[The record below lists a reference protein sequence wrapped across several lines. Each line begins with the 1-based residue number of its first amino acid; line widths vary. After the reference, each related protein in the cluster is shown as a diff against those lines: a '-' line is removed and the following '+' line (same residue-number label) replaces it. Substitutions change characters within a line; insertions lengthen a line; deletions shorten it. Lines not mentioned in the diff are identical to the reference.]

1 MANNRLYIRCK
12 ECGKIHFIAKHYS
25 DGWYTDEI
33 YEGFNESAA
42 KFLNNIYDEHDV
54 CFALSNYGDEIFELI
69 TEDGLYKKGIL

>member
-12 ECGKIHFIAKHYS
+12 ECGKIHY
-25 DGWYTDEI
+25 GWYTDEI

-69 TEDGLYKKGIL
+69 TEDELYKKGIL